1 MSCFIIK
8 KIKVINFKAFF
19 LLRIKIM
26 NMIMLIL
33 MMMITMM
40 MMIKSMMILTMTLPR
55 GINSMSIVKVMIIL
69 SIMTRTISK
78 LRRKRQKTLDKGLK
92 HEMPQPPI
100 LFSKISSLGNIS
112 SCQ

>member
-33 MMMITMM
+33 MMMM
-40 MMIKSMMILTMTLPR
+40 MMIKTMMILTMTLPR
-55 GINSMSIVKVMIIL
+55 GINSMSMVKVMIIL
-69 SIMTRTISK
+69 SIITRTISK